1 MYALKHDFFY
11 EVRKNSIPSQSG
23 VNARIKKGVRFSL
36 VEYSD
41 KVHIGNLQAITQKR
55 KDGSH
60 FMQWFTG
67 LADQFNVTLEL
78 QPRASFSNTNMT
90 SQEQQAKLIEW
101 YSRFGFV
108 EAGNYT
114 MIRVPNYNARKS
126 LEEMVGG
133 DGIEPP
139 TLSV

>member
-1 MYALKHDFFY
+1 M
-11 EVRKNSIPSQSG
+11 
-23 VNARIKKGVRFSL
+23 
-36 VEYSD
+36 EYSD

-55 KDGSH
+55 KDGSR
-60 FMQWFTG
+60 FMEWFTG

-78 QPRASFSNTNMT
+78 QPSASYSNTTMKKD
-90 SQEQQAKLIEW
+90 EQQAKLIEW
-101 YSRFGFV
+101 YGRYGFV

-114 MIRVPNYNARKS
+114 MIRIPNYNARKS